1 MATNIPPNLGFP
13 VTTRTYNWG
22 DEVRRQWGAEWARPD
37 VAYEMSNDRK
47 FDSTDRY
54 ATGIYA
60 TGTTILDSIILQN
73 HYLDA
78 PAHLKSQRGGKIRLE
93 Q

>member
-1 MATNIPPNLGFP
+1 MAKIPANLGSP
-13 VTTRTYNWG
+13 VTTRQYSWA
-22 DEVRRQWGAEWARPD
+22 DEARRQWGGEWSRPD
-37 VAYEMSNDRK
+37 VAYEMSSGRK

-73 HYLDA
+73 QYPDA
-78 PAHLKSQRGGKIRLE
+78 PAHLVTKSGGKIRLE